1 MTEPNQDPD
10 RDSRIVA
17 HIGHVLE
24 EVHLEAIHRK
34 RLRRERLRRN
44 LKWMAIM
51 LALSLLAAVF
61 AMLVVYWGSVFRAY
75 NPQHYEPKDQSRQ
88 QHLEQPERDRQK
100 EGP

>member
-17 HIGHVLE
+17 HIGHVPE
-24 EVHLEAIHRK
+24 NVHMEDIHRK
-34 RLRRERLRRN
+34 HLRRERLRRN

-61 AMLVVYWGSVFRAY
+61 AMFAVYWGSAFRAY
-75 NPQHYEPKDQSRQ
+75 NPQYYEPKDQSRE
-88 QHLEQPERDRQK
+88 QHLEQSERGRQK